1 MPSLKNNDAIQ
12 ELHKIVLQYFAEEKW
27 QEAYTA
33 CVTITQIY
41 PDFPLAY
48 QTLGQ
53 ICQKLQKLD
62 EAIEW
67 HEQAIT
73 LDPNLVE
80 AQANLGSIYNYQ
92 QQWQKAIARC
102 EKALALDPDFQPVR
116 RILIHAYHKISPTV
130 DIAQRQYELWQVTP
144 TYFTTQEILNLG
156 KRLGD
161 LQKNDCANTCY
172 EYLTANNPDFSP
184 IPYENLITFYQNKK
198 DWQKTEY
205 FYRQLIKNFP
215 DSPDLATIDQT
226 IGQLFLQQEKWS
238 EAQDCF
244 LRAIALQPDL
254 SNSHHSLGDI
264 FCREAKYDLALHHYE
279 TAIKLAP
286 DNWLVYHRMA
296 DIYKTQGDLHRAN
309 NNSLYCQAQYDLAL
323 QHYKTA
329 IKLAPDNSLNWLF
342 YHRMGNIYKAQGDL
356 HRAITHYQKAIELN
370 PEPAEFIWS
379 TNALGMTYVGVGQQ
393 LESEEKHQEAYTYY
407 LKAIKLNPE
416 YPWFIYFNELVG
428 YFHKHQQLVSIKEMY
443 EKMIEDKPES
453 IWAFSNL
460 ADIYT
465 IEGNME
471 KAIPYYQIA
480 CKHKTQLDYPEFI
493 DKYWDQAIGHGPD
506 FIIIGAQKSGTT
518 SLESYIAE
526 HPQVIKA
533 LKKEVHFW
541 GWHFE
546 RGIDW
551 YLAHFPQILPNSGYI
566 TGEATPNYLEQL
578 ANLNS
583 IQRIHDNFPHVKL
596 LVVLRNPI
604 DRAFSQY
611 NHWSSFHW
619 EKRSFMQVVDE
630 ELALLEK
637 NPDIPQGNQQYWS
650 NTVSYLGRGVYIE
663 FLKKWLEFFPRE
675 QILILGAESFYQ
687 QTTKTLETVW
697 QFLNLPS
704 YRLNNYHKR
713 NAGFYSQK
721 IPPEIRSK
729 LHKYFAPHNT
739 RLEEFLGQKFD
750 WQG

>member
-1 MPSLKNNDAIQ
+1 MPSLTNNDAIQ

-33 CVTITQIY
+33 CLTITQIY

-62 EAIEW
+62 EAIQW

-92 QQWQKAIARC
+92 QQWQKAIACC
-102 EKALALDPDFQPVR
+102 EKALALSPDFQPVR
-116 RILIHAYHKISPTV
+116 RILIHAYHKIPSTV
-130 DIAQRQYELWQVTP
+130 HITQRQYELWQATP
-144 TYFTTQEILNLG
+144 TYFTPQEILALADSL
-156 KRLGD
+156 KD
-161 LQKNDCANTCY
+161 LPKNDWANTCY
-172 EYLTANNPDFSP
+172 EYLTKNHPDFSS
-184 IPYENLITFYQNKK
+184 IPYEQLIKFYQNKK
-198 DWQKTEY
+198 DWEKTEY
-205 FYRQLIKNFP
+205 FYQQLIKNFP
-215 DSPDLATIDQT
+215 DYPDLVTIHQNM
-226 IGQLFLQQEKWS
+226 GQLFLQQEKWLK
-238 EAQDCF
+238 AQECF
-244 LRAIALQPDL
+244 LGAIALQPDL
-254 SNSHHSLGDI
+254 STVHHSLGDI
-264 FCREAKYDLALHHYE
+264 FCRQAKYDLALHHYE
-279 TAIKLAP
+279 IAIKLAP
-286 DNWLVYHRMA
+286 DSWLTYHRMA
-296 DIYKTQGDLHRAN
+296 DIYKTQGDLHRAI
-309 NNSLYCQAQYDLAL
+309 A
-323 QHYKTA
+323 
-329 IKLAPDNSLNWLF
+329 
-342 YHRMGNIYKAQGDL
+342 
-356 HRAITHYQKAIELN
+356 HYQKAIELN
-370 PEPAEFIWS
+370 PEPEKFIWS
-379 TNALGMTYVGVGQQ
+379 TNALGKTYVGVGQK
-393 LESEEKHQEAYTYY
+393 LESEGKHTEAYAYY
-407 LKAIKLNPE
+407 LKAITFNPE
-416 YPWFIYFNELVG
+416 YPWFVYFNELPR
-428 YFHKHQQLVSIKEMY
+428 YLHQHGQLAPIKEMY
-443 EKMIEDKPES
+443 ETMIQDKPES
-453 IWAFSNL
+453 IWAYSNL

-465 IEGNME
+465 VEGNIE
-471 KAIPYYQIA
+471 KAVPYYQIA
-480 CKHKTQLDYPEFI
+480 CKHKTKLDYPEFI
-493 DKYWDQAIGHGPD
+493 DKYWDEATGHGPD

-518 SLESYIAE
+518 SLETYISE

-541 GWHFE
+541 GWHFQ

-578 ANLNS
+578 AS
-583 IQRIHDNFPHVKL
+583 FDHGIERIYQTFPHLKL

-619 EKRSFMQVVDE
+619 EKRSFIEVVDQ

-637 NPDIPQGNQQYWS
+637 MPDIPQGNQEYWS
-650 NTVSYLGRGVYIE
+650 NTVGYLGRGVYIE

-675 QILILGAESFYQ
+675 QFLILGAESFYQ
-687 QTTKTLETVW
+687 QTSATLEIVW

-704 YRLNNYHKR
+704 YQLTNYKKM
-713 NAGFYSQK
+713 NAGFYSQR
-721 IPPEIRSK
+721 IPAEIRSK
-729 LHKYFAPHNT
+729 LHNYFALHNA